1 MKISKLFF
9 LMMSFALIFG
19 CSKFDVKI
27 TKTDL
32 KCGAGNL
39 YEIKNT
45 SKESKIKVQ
54 LKVTNDPRYLINGRG
69 IEYTES
75 HTLNPGGSKY
85 LCSWQR
91 NIEVVYQVESEKI
104 LNIIKKR

>member
-1 MKISKLFF
+1 
-9 LMMSFALIFG
+9 MSFALIFG

-32 KCGAGNL
+32 ICDGGHL

-54 LKVTNDPRYLINGRG
+54 LRVTNAPNYSPG
-69 IEYTES
+69 IGYTES